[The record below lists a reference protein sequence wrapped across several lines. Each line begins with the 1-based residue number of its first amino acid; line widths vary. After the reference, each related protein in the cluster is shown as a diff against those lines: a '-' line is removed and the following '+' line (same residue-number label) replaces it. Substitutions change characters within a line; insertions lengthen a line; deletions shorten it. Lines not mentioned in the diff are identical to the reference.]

1 MVFDHLTDDEFNSGD
16 AATSS
21 DDAMVSDDTMD
32 DTGDGDDMG
41 AGVTDDTEEDETEAP
56 EVPFNEEETL

>member
-16 AATSS
+16 AASS
-21 DDAMVSDDTMD
+21 DDAMASDDTMD
-32 DTGDGDDMG
+32 DTGDGDDMS
-41 AGVTDDTEEDETEAP
+41 AGVTDDTEEGEAEAP